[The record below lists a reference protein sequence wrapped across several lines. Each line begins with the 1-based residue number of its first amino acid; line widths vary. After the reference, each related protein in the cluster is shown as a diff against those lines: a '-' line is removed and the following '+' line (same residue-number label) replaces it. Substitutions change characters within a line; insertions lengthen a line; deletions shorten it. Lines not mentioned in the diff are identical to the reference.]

1 MRREKIMGAYD
12 DILHLPHHRSEKHP
26 PMAMRERAA
35 QFSSFRALTG
45 YEDAIDETARLTDRR
60 AERSEEERQRLD
72 DILQRLENRLREEPT
87 VTVTYFRPDPRK
99 EGGAYLRHTGALHAI
114 DRANRRL
121 VFRDKWAVEME
132 DVYDVAEQKNHLP

>member
-1 MRREKIMGAYD
+1 MRREKTMGAYD
-12 DILHLPHHRSEKHP
+12 DILHLPHHHSEKHP

-72 DILQRLENRLREEPT
+72 DILQRLESRLREEPT

-99 EGGAYLRHTGALHAI
+99 EGGAYLQHTGALYAI

-132 DVYDVAEQKNHLP
+132 DVYDVTEQKNHLP

>member
-1 MRREKIMGAYD
+1 
-12 DILHLPHHRSEKHP
+12 
-26 PMAMRERAA
+26 MAMRERAA
-35 QFSSFRALTG
+35 QFASFRALTG

-60 AERSEEERQRLD
+60 AERSEEERRRLD
-72 DILQRLENRLREEPT
+72 DILQRLESRLREEPT

-99 EGGAYLRHTGALHAI
+99 EGGAYLQHTGALHAI